1 MTGVFGFRADSLS
14 RLARY
19 LDESTRSRGVSNGV
33 GLGVGGPNSGWN
45 PRWPVLWAETQ
56 FGLGRS
62 PAAPRRQAPSNTAI
76 WLALL
81 CADWPVAI
89 PPRVG
94 PCAYA
99 GTQA

>member
-1 MTGVFGFRADSLS
+1 MFGFRADSLS
-14 RLARY
+14 RLAC

-62 PAAPRRQAPSNTAI
+62 PAAPRRQASSNTAI

>member
-1 MTGVFGFRADSLS
+1 MFGFRADSLS

-56 FGLGRS
+56 FRARPKS
-62 PAAPRRQAPSNTAI
+62 CRPTAAGIKQYSN
-76 WLALL
+76 LA
-81 CADWPVAI
+81 CIAV
-89 PPRVG
+89 
-94 PCAYA
+94 C
-99 GTQA
+99 